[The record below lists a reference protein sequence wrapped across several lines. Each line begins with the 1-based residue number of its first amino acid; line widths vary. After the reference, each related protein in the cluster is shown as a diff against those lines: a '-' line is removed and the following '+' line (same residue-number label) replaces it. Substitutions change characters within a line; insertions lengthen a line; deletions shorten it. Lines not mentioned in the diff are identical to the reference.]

1 METFE
6 LQPTPENVLSAFEK
20 DIIGEPFKLNRFGH
34 VRSCRWPLGCWQNV
48 FCEAGKNGT

>member
-20 DIIGEPFKLNRFGH
+20 DIIGRNADVL
-34 VRSCRWPLGCWQNV
+34 
-48 FCEAGKNGT
+48 